1 MAKVSYSNLKLKL
14 NTDVKTFNFNGTEIE
29 VLQYLPV
36 EDKYD
41 LLMITLQNSLED
53 GIYNPIKMDL
63 FFHLYLVFLYTNISF
78 TDKQKEDPFKL
89 YNVIKSNGLLDLV
102 LTNISE
108 EEYSTL
114 FKFLEEISKVK
125 TKYNRSVIG
134 LIQSLIH
141 DLPTQAK
148 AMESIMEN
156 FDPEKFQ
163 NVLDFAKA
171 ANGGRDI

>member
-63 FFHLYLVFLYTNISF
+63 FFHLYLLFLYTNISF

>member
-1 MAKVSYSNLKLKL
+1 MAKVSYSSLKLKL
-14 NTDVKTFNFNGTEIE
+14 NTDVKTFNFNGSEIE

-53 GIYNPIKMDL
+53 GIYNPMKMDL

-89 YNVIKSNGLLDLV
+89 YNTIKSNGLLDLV

-114 FKFLEEISKVK
+114 FKFLEEISKAK
-125 TKYNRSVIG
+125 TKYNRSVVS

-148 AMESIMEN
+148 AMEEILEN
-156 FDPEKFQ
+156 FDKEKFQ

>member
-1 MAKVSYSNLKLKL
+1 MTKISYSSLKLKTK
-14 NTDVKTFNFNGTEIE
+14 TDIKTFDYKGNTIE

-53 GIYNPIKMDL
+53 GVYNPMKMDL

-78 TDKQKEDPFKL
+78 TEKQKEDPFKL
-89 YNVIKSNGLLDLV
+89 YNAIKSNGLLDLV

-114 FKFLEEISKVK
+114 FKFLEEISKAK
-125 TKYNRSVIG
+125 TKYNRSVVG
-134 LIQSLIH
+134 LLQSVIH
-141 DLPTQAK
+141 DLPAQAN
-148 AMESIMEN
+148 AMKEIMDN
-156 FDPEKFQ
+156 FDPDKFK
-163 NVLDFAKA
+163 NVIEFAKA